1 MYVQIIQYDYTGDR
15 ESFMRQ
21 AESLVPAIAA
31 HDGFVA
37 KLWLDGDGTRFGG
50 VYLWRD
56 RAAADAYRY
65 GELFTAG
72 LVEPPEVQNLTVAG
86 YDLWAAPTADTCGG
100 LPVAA

>member
-1 MYVQIIQYDYTGDR
+1 MFVQIIQYDHVGDR

-21 AESLVPAIAA
+21 AETLTSAIAS

-37 KLWLDGDGTRFGG
+37 KLWLDGEGTRYGG

-56 RAAADAYRY
+56 RPAADAYRY

-72 LVEPPEVQNLTVAG
+72 LVESPEVQNLTVTG
-86 YDLWAAPTADTCGG
+86 YDLWAAPTAETSGG
-100 LPVAA
+100 LRIAA